1 MKNVSVVVIM
11 KINELKKH
19 FDEEIEISGFVDSVR
34 NLQWVQFIVVR
45 DGTEKVQVTIE
56 KSEEKNKDLVTLV
69 NDLKEESTVKIK
81 GIIKENEK
89 VKLNGMEIIPTDII
103 VTSKSDL

>member
-69 NDLKEESTVKIK
+69 NDLKEHGVNINTDEMNFEKSYQI
-81 GIIKENEK
+81 IIKLYKDNK
-89 VKLNGMEIIPTDII
+89 
-103 VTSKSDL
+103 